1 MHQALVI
8 KQLLSRLRS
17 RAVLAPLPGIAAS
30 AAALA
35 AEAFIGGP
43 ADAVAGA
50 EPLKRIL
57 LLPMGDIFLRG
68 HNKRARLD
76 DLAHAEAVVA
86 ASLAHAG
93 RTDPMID
100 YDHQSYHA
108 VGAGKGGKA
117 PAAGWIKGLS
127 ADDAGIWA
135 DVEWTPAA
143 AAALAAREYRYIS
156 PIFYPDKD
164 GRVVWLR
171 NAGLVNEPAIEALP
185 PVAAAYQETIVNYTK
200 IAVALGLPETATEDE
215 ILAAIGAMAMPV
227 PADTMAMAAAAFS
240 LPAAAGVA
248 EIMLAA
254 AAFDPTPD
262 PAAFVA
268 AAMYEAVRT
277 ENAALKGKLHA
288 DIIAAAIEAG
298 KLTPAEQP
306 WAASYLA
313 KDEAGFQAM
322 LAARPVLLAGGE
334 LLNGGKPA
342 AGAAG
347 LTAEETGVCASLG
360 ITPDAFIAAK
370 KD

>member
-8 KQLLSRLRS
+8 KQLLYRLR
-17 RAVLAPLPGIAAS
+17 RVPLPGIAAS
-30 AAALA
+30 AAVLPG
-35 AEAFIGGP
+35 EAFVGGP

-57 LLPMGDIFLRG
+57 VLPMGDIVLRG
-68 HNKRARLD
+68 HSKRARLD

-108 VGAGKGGKA
+108 VGPGKGGNA
-117 PAAGWIKGLS
+117 RAAGWIKGLS
-127 ADDAGIWA
+127 ADEAGIWA

-185 PVAAAYQETIVNYTK
+185 AVAAAYLETPVNYTK
-200 IAVALGLPETATEDE
+200 IAAALGLPDTATEDE

-227 PADTMAMAAAAFS
+227 PADKMAMAAAALH
-240 LPAAAGVA
+240 LPEAAGVA
-248 EIMLAA
+248 EIVLAA
-254 AAFDPTPD
+254 AAFDGTPD

-268 AAMYEAVRT
+268 SALYETVRA
-277 ENAALKGKLHA
+277 ENAALKGKLHT

-306 WAASYLA
+306 WAASYIA

-322 LAARPVLLAGGE
+322 LVARTPVVAGGE
-334 LLNGGKPA
+334 LDLGRKPA
-342 AGAAG
+342 AGAA
-347 LTAEETGVCASLG
+347 LTDEEAAVCASLG